1 MLSIY
6 LSIYI
11 ITRLSS
17 ALHEKDLKKIME
29 TAEKTAVATTITTTI
44 KIDNQAMAQSL
55 ASQLF
60 DDMYASEQFE
70 KSVNKIQSKL
80 NRWRE
85 KDGYHDHEDTQ
96 NLLISALYDRLS
108 WAKVS
113 TLQQY
118 SNSLTEQNRLV
129 ALVAKAVVDSEN
141 NDSKVYTLDREL
153 VTSDEGV
160 TSVKQVRNYK
170 PQVSFDVEVESDDG
184 SLFGIKDTISLSDIR
199 VPEMREIQKGNVVQV
214 LKHIYLFSN
223 PSQGFV
229 MMLFTEGS
237 SRTRELLG
245 MTTGNFNQKIQ
256 RLEDWISKHEAFK
269 DILTGQEQQH
279 IDDLSDM
286 AHFEI
291 MLNMTERS
299 QVQRWLVD
307 NQDNPWVEILLSDY
321 VDNDSLVID
330 QWDMPHDRKNSYMF
344 MDGMRE
350 LEARYHDENAT
361 L

>member
-1 MLSIY
+1 
-6 LSIYI
+6 
-11 ITRLSS
+11 
-17 ALHEKDLKKIME
+17 ME
-29 TAEKTAVATTITTTI
+29 TAEKTAVATTVTTTI
-44 KIDNQAMAQSL
+44 KIDNQAMAQTL
-55 ASQLF
+55 ASELF
-60 DDMYASEQFE
+60 DVLYASEQFE
-70 KSVNKIQSKL
+70 KSVTKIQSKL
-80 NRWRE
+80 NRWKE
-85 KDGYHDHEDTQ
+85 SNGYHDHEDTQ

-108 WAKVS
+108 RAKVS

-160 TSVKQVRNYK
+160 TTVKQVRNYK
-170 PQVSFDVEVESDDG
+170 PKLSFDIEVESDDG

-199 VPEMREIQKGNVVQV
+199 VPEMREIQKSNVVQV
-214 LKHIYLFSN
+214 LRNIDLFSK

-256 RLEDWISKHEAFK
+256 RLEDWIAKHEAFA
-269 DILTGQEQQH
+269 DILTGAEAEH
-279 IDDLSDM
+279 LESLTDM

-291 MLNMTERS
+291 MLNMAERS
-299 QVQRWLVD
+299 QIQRWLVD
-307 NQDNPWVEILLSDY
+307 NVDKPWVEILLSDY
-321 VDNDSLVID
+321 VDNDSLVIEA
-330 QWDMPHDRKNSYMF
+330 WDMPHDRKNSYMF
-344 MDGMRE
+344 VDGMRE
-350 LEARYHDENAT
+350 LEALYKSEVSR
-361 L
+361 

>member
-1 MLSIY
+1 
-6 LSIYI
+6 
-11 ITRLSS
+11 
-17 ALHEKDLKKIME
+17 
-29 TAEKTAVATTITTTI
+29 
-44 KIDNQAMAQSL
+44 MAQSL

-70 KSVNKIQSKL
+70 KSVTKIQSKL

-96 NLLISALYDRLS
+96 NLLMSALYDRLS
-108 WAKVS
+108 RAAVS

-129 ALVAKAVVDSEN
+129 SLVAKAVVDSEN

-160 TSVKQVRNYK
+160 TTVKQVRNYM
-170 PQVSFDVEVESDDG
+170 PQVSFEHEVESYDG
-184 SLFGIKDTISLSDIR
+184 SLFGIKDTISLSDIL

-214 LKHIYLFSN
+214 LKNIDLFSK

-229 MMLFTEGS
+229 AMLFTEGS
-237 SRTRELLG
+237 ERTKELLG

-256 RLEDWISKHEAFK
+256 RLEDWIAKHSAFA

-279 IDDLSDM
+279 
-286 AHFEI
+286 
-291 MLNMTERS
+291 
-299 QVQRWLVD
+299 
-307 NQDNPWVEILLSDY
+307 
-321 VDNDSLVID
+321 
-330 QWDMPHDRKNSYMF
+330 
-344 MDGMRE
+344 
-350 LEARYHDENAT
+350 
-361 L
+361 

>member
-1 MLSIY
+1 M
-6 LSIYI
+6 
-11 ITRLSS
+11 
-17 ALHEKDLKKIME
+17 A
-29 TAEKTAVATTITTTI
+29 TAEKTAVFTTVTTTI
-44 KIDNQAMAQSL
+44 KIDNQEMAQGL

-60 DDMYASEQFE
+60 DDMYASDQFE
-70 KSVNKIQSKL
+70 KSVTKIQSKL

-118 SNSLTEQNRLV
+118 SNSLTEQNRLIS
-129 ALVAKAVVDSEN
+129 LVAKAVVDSEN
-141 NDSKVYTLDREL
+141 NDSKVYTIDREL
-153 VTSDEGV
+153 VTDDKGV

-170 PQVSFDVEVESDDG
+170 PQVSFDVEIESDDG
-184 SLFGIKDTISLSDIR
+184 VAFGIKDTISLSDVR
-199 VPEMREIQKGNVVQV
+199 VPEMRKIQKGNVVQV
-214 LKHIYLFSN
+214 LKNIDLFSK
-223 PSQGFV
+223 PSQAFIAL
-229 MMLFTEGS
+229 LFTEGS

-269 DILTGQEQQH
+269 DILTGQEAEH
-279 IDDLSDM
+279 LESLTDM
-286 AHFEI
+286 SHFEI
-291 MLNMTERS
+291 MLNMAERS

-307 NQDNPWVEILLSDY
+307 NMDKPWVEILLSDY

-330 QWDMPHDRKNSYMF
+330 EWDIEGARKNSYMF

-350 LEARYHDENAT
+350 LESLYRSEVSR
-361 L
+361 

>member
-1 MLSIY
+1 
-6 LSIYI
+6 
-11 ITRLSS
+11 
-17 ALHEKDLKKIME
+17 ME
-29 TAEKTAVATTITTTI
+29 TAVATTVTTTI

-60 DDMYASEQFE
+60 EILYASEQFE

-80 NRWRE
+80 GRWKE

-96 NLLISALYDRLS
+96 NLLMSALYDRLS
-108 WAKVS
+108 RASVS
-113 TLQQY
+113 TLQKY
-118 SNSLTEQNRLV
+118 SNSITEQNRLV
-129 ALVAKAVVDSEN
+129 SLVAKAVVDSEN

-153 VTSDEGV
+153 VTDDEGV

-170 PQVSFDVEVESDDG
+170 PQVSFSFEVESDDG
-184 SLFGIKDTISLSDIR
+184 SMFGIKDTISLSDIR
-199 VPEMREIQKGNVVQV
+199 IPEMREVSKGNVVQV
-214 LKHIYLFSN
+214 LKNIDLFSK

-269 DILTGQEQQH
+269 DILTGAEAEH
-279 IDDLSDM
+279 LESLTDI

-291 MLNMTERS
+291 MLNMAERS

-307 NQDNPWVEILLSDY
+307 NQDKPWVELLLSDY

-330 QWDMPHDRKNSYMF
+330 QWDQPRDRKNSYMF
-344 MDGMRE
+344 VDGMRE
-350 LEARYHDENAT
+350 LESLYRSEVSR
-361 L
+361 

>member
-1 MLSIY
+1 
-6 LSIYI
+6 
-11 ITRLSS
+11 
-17 ALHEKDLKKIME
+17 ME
-29 TAEKTAVATTITTTI
+29 TAEKTAVATTVTTTI

-55 ASQLF
+55 ASELF
-60 DDMYASEQFE
+60 DVLYASEQFE

-80 NRWRE
+80 GRWKE
-85 KDGYHDHEDTQ
+85 SDGYHDKQDTQ
-96 NLLISALYDRLS
+96 NLLMSALYDRLS
-108 WAKVS
+108 RAKVS

-118 SNSLTEQNRLV
+118 SNSLSEQNRLV

-160 TSVKQVRNYK
+160 TTVKQVRNYK

-199 VPEMREIQKGNVVQV
+199 IPDMRVVSKSNVVQV
-214 LKHIYLFSN
+214 LKHIYLFSK

-269 DILTGQEQQH
+269 DILTGAEAEH
-279 IDDLSDM
+279 LESLTDM

-291 MLNMTERS
+291 MLSIAERS
-299 QVQRWLVD
+299 QIQRWLAD
-307 NQDNPWVEILLSDY
+307 NMDKPWVEILLSDY

-330 QWDMPHDRKNSYMF
+330 EWDIEGARKNSYMF

-350 LEARYHDENAT
+350 LDALYRSEVSR
-361 L
+361 

>member
-1 MLSIY
+1 
-6 LSIYI
+6 
-11 ITRLSS
+11 
-17 ALHEKDLKKIME
+17 ME
-29 TAEKTAVATTITTTI
+29 TAEKTAVATTVTTTI

-70 KSVNKIQSKL
+70 KSVTKIQSKL

-96 NLLISALYDRLS
+96 NLLMSALYDRLS
-108 WAKVS
+108 RASVS

-129 ALVAKAVVDSEN
+129 SLVAKAVVDSEN
-141 NDSKVYTLDREL
+141 NDSKVYTIDREP

-160 TSVKQVRNYK
+160 TTVKQIRNYM
-170 PQVSFDVEVESDDG
+170 PQVSFEHEVESYDG
-184 SLFGIKDTISLSDIR
+184 SLFGIKDTISLSDIL

-214 LKHIYLFSN
+214 LKNIDLFSK

-229 MMLFTEGS
+229 IMLFTEGS
-237 SRTRELLG
+237 ERTKELLG

-256 RLEDWISKHEAFK
+256 RLEDWIAKHSAFA

-286 AHFEI
+286 YHFEI
-291 MLNMTERS
+291 MLNMAERS
-299 QVQRWLVD
+299 QIQRWLVD
-307 NQDNPWVEILLSDY
+307 NQDKPWVELLLSDY

-330 QWDMPHDRKNSYMF
+330 EWDMPHDRKNSYMF

-350 LEARYHDENAT
+350 LESLYRSEVSR
-361 L
+361 

>member
-1 MLSIY
+1 
-6 LSIYI
+6 
-11 ITRLSS
+11 
-17 ALHEKDLKKIME
+17 ME

-44 KIDNQAMAQSL
+44 KIDNQAMAQVL
-55 ASQLF
+55 ASELF
-60 DDMYASEQFE
+60 DDMYASDQFE
-70 KSVNKIQSKL
+70 KSVTKIQSKL

-85 KDGYHDHEDTQ
+85 KDGYHDKRDTE
-96 NLLISALYDRLS
+96 NLLVSALYDRLS
-108 WAKVS
+108 RAKVS

-118 SNSLTEQNRLV
+118 SNSLTEQDRLV
-129 ALVAKAVVDSEN
+129 ALVAKAVIDSEN
-141 NDSKVYTLDREL
+141 NDSKVFTLDREL
-153 VTSDEGV
+153 VTNDQGV
-160 TSVKQVRNYK
+160 TTVKQVRNYK

-184 SLFGIKDTISLSDIR
+184 SMFGIRDTISLSDIR
-199 VPEMREIQKGNVVQV
+199 VPEMRDIQKGNVVQV
-214 LKHIYLFSN
+214 LRNIDLFSK

-229 MMLFTEGS
+229 AMLFTEGS
-237 SRTRELLG
+237 DKTKELLG

-286 AHFEI
+286 YHFENL
-291 MLNMTERS
+291 LNMAERS

-307 NQDNPWVEILLSDY
+307 NMDKPWVELLLSDY

-350 LEARYHDENAT
+350 LDALYRSEVSR
-361 L
+361 

>member
-1 MLSIY
+1 M
-6 LSIYI
+6 
-11 ITRLSS
+11 
-17 ALHEKDLKKIME
+17 A
-29 TAEKTAVATTITTTI
+29 TAEKTAVFTTVTTTI
-44 KIDNQAMAQSL
+44 KIDNQEMAQGL

-60 DDMYASEQFE
+60 DDMYASDQFE
-70 KSVNKIQSKL
+70 KSVTKIQSKL

-96 NLLISALYDRLS
+96 NLLMSALYDRLS
-108 WAKVS
+108 RAKVS

-153 VTSDEGV
+153 VTDDKGV
-160 TSVKQVRNYK
+160 TTVKQVRNYK

-199 VPEMREIQKGNVVQV
+199 VPDMREVSKGNVVQV
-214 LKHIYLFSN
+214 LKNIDLFSK

-229 MMLFTEGS
+229 AMLFTEGS
-237 SRTRELLG
+237 DKTRELLG

-256 RLEDWISKHEAFK
+256 RLEDWISKHSAFA

-279 IDDLSDM
+279 IADLSDM
-286 AHFEI
+286 YHFENL
-291 MLNMTERS
+291 LNMAERS

-307 NQDNPWVEILLSDY
+307 NQDKPWVELLLSDY

-330 QWDMPHDRKNSYMF
+330 QWDQPRDRKNSYMF
-344 MDGMRE
+344 VDGMRE
-350 LEARYHDENAT
+350 LESLYKSEVSR
-361 L
+361 

>member
-1 MLSIY
+1 
-6 LSIYI
+6 
-11 ITRLSS
+11 
-17 ALHEKDLKKIME
+17 ME
-29 TAEKTAVATTITTTI
+29 TAEKTAVATTVTTTI
-44 KIDNQAMAQSL
+44 KIDNQAMAQVL

-108 WAKVS
+108 RAGVP

-129 ALVAKAVVDSEN
+129 ALVAKAVVDNEN

-160 TSVKQVRNYK
+160 TTVKQVRNYK

-184 SLFGIKDTISLSDIR
+184 VAFGIKDTIRLSDIR
-199 VPEMREIQKGNVVQV
+199 VPEMREVSKGNVVQV
-214 LKHIYLFSN
+214 LRNIDLFSK

-256 RLEDWISKHEAFK
+256 RLEDWISKHDAFK
-269 DILTGQEQQH
+269 DILTGQEAEH
-279 IDDLSDM
+279 LESLTDM

-291 MLNMTERS
+291 MLSIAERT
-299 QVQRWLVD
+299 QVQKWLKANID
-307 NQDNPWVEILLSDY
+307 KSWIQYILDEK
-321 VDNDSLVID
+321 VDNDVLAIES
-330 QWDMPHDRKNSYMF
+330 WDIEGQRKNSYQF
-344 MDGMRE
+344 INALAE
-350 LEARYHDENAT
+350 LKEVYQQEVSR
-361 L
+361 

>member
-1 MLSIY
+1 
-6 LSIYI
+6 
-11 ITRLSS
+11 
-17 ALHEKDLKKIME
+17 ME

-44 KIDNQAMAQSL
+44 KIDNQAMAQVL
-55 ASQLF
+55 ASELF
-60 DDMYASEQFE
+60 DDMYASDQFE
-70 KSVNKIQSKL
+70 KSVTKIQSKL

-85 KDGYHDHEDTQ
+85 KDGYHDKRDTE
-96 NLLISALYDRLS
+96 NLLVSALYDRLS
-108 WAKVS
+108 RAKVS

-118 SNSLTEQNRLV
+118 SNSLTEQDRLV
-129 ALVAKAVVDSEN
+129 ALVAKAVVDNEN

-153 VTSDEGV
+153 VTDDKGV

-199 VPEMREIQKGNVVQV
+199 VPDMREIQKGNVVQV
-214 LKHIYLFSN
+214 LKHIDLFSK

-229 MMLFTEGS
+229 AMLFTEGS
-237 SRTRELLG
+237 TKTKELLG

-256 RLEDWISKHEAFK
+256 RLEDWIAKHEAFA
-269 DILTGQEQQH
+269 DILTGAEAEH
-279 IDDLSDM
+279 LESLTAM
-286 AHFEI
+286 SHFEI
-291 MLNMTERS
+291 MLNMAERS

-307 NQDNPWVEILLSDY
+307 NMDKPWVELLLSDY

-350 LEARYHDENAT
+350 LDALYRSEVSR
-361 L
+361 

>member
-1 MLSIY
+1 
-6 LSIYI
+6 
-11 ITRLSS
+11 
-17 ALHEKDLKKIME
+17 ME
-29 TAEKTAVATTITTTI
+29 TAEKTAVATTVTTTI
-44 KIDNQAMAQSL
+44 KIDNQAMAQVL
-55 ASQLF
+55 ASELF
-60 DDMYASEQFE
+60 DDMYASDQFE
-70 KSVNKIQSKL
+70 KSVTKIQSKL

-85 KDGYHDHEDTQ
+85 KDGYHDKRDTE
-96 NLLISALYDRLS
+96 NLLMSALYDRIS
-108 WAKVS
+108 RAKLV

-118 SNSLTEQNRLV
+118 SNSLSEQNRLIS
-129 ALVAKAVVDSEN
+129 LVAKAVVDSEN
-141 NDSKVYTLDREL
+141 NDSKVYTLDREP
-153 VTSDEGV
+153 VTDDKGV

-199 VPEMREIQKGNVVQV
+199 VPDMREVSKSNVVQV
-214 LKHIYLFSN
+214 LKHIYLFSK

-269 DILTGQEQQH
+269 DILTGAEAEH
-279 IDDLSDM
+279 LESLTDM
-286 AHFEI
+286 YHFENL
-291 MLNMTERS
+291 LNMAERS

-307 NQDNPWVEILLSDY
+307 NMDKPWVEILLSDY

-330 QWDMPHDRKNSYMF
+330 EWDIEGARKNSYMF

-350 LEARYHDENAT
+350 LESLYRSEVSR
-361 L
+361 

>member
-1 MLSIY
+1 
-6 LSIYI
+6 
-11 ITRLSS
+11 
-17 ALHEKDLKKIME
+17 ME

-60 DDMYASEQFE
+60 EILYASEQFE

-96 NLLISALYDRLS
+96 NLLMSALYDRLS
-108 WAKVS
+108 RAKVS

-118 SNSLTEQNRLV
+118 SNSVQEQNRLI

-153 VTSDEGV
+153 VTDDKGV
-160 TSVKQVRNYK
+160 TSVKQIRNYK
-170 PQVSFDVEVESDDG
+170 PKLSFDFEVESDDG

-199 VPEMREIQKGNVVQV
+199 VPDMREIQKGNVVQV
-214 LKHIYLFSN
+214 LKNIDLFSK

-229 MMLFTEGS
+229 AMLFTEGS
-237 SRTRELLG
+237 DKTKELLQ

-256 RLEDWISKHEAFK
+256 RLEDWIAKHSAFK
-269 DILTGQEQQH
+269 DILTGQEAEH
-279 IDDLSDM
+279 LESLTDM

-291 MLNMTERS
+291 MLNMAERS
-299 QVQRWLVD
+299 QVQRWLAD
-307 NQDNPWVEILLSDY
+307 NQDKPWVELLLSDY
-321 VDNDSLVID
+321 VDNDSLVIEA
-330 QWDMPHDRKNSYMF
+330 WDMPYDRKNSYMF

-350 LEARYHDENAT
+350 LEALYKSEVSR
-361 L
+361 

>member
-1 MLSIY
+1 
-6 LSIYI
+6 
-11 ITRLSS
+11 
-17 ALHEKDLKKIME
+17 ME

-44 KIDNQAMAQSL
+44 KIDNQAMAQVL
-55 ASQLF
+55 ASELF
-60 DDMYASEQFE
+60 EILYASEQFE

-80 NRWRE
+80 NRWKE
-85 KDGYHDHEDTQ
+85 SNGYHDKRDTE
-96 NLLISALYDRLS
+96 NLLVSALYDRISRSKL
-108 WAKVS
+108 V
-113 TLQQY
+113 TLQKY
-118 SNSLTEQNRLV
+118 SNSITEQNRLIS
-129 ALVAKAVVDSEN
+129 LVAKAVVDSEN

-153 VTSDEGV
+153 VTDEQGV

-199 VPEMREIQKGNVVQV
+199 IPDMREVSKSNVVQV
-214 LKHIYLFSN
+214 LRNIYLFSK

-229 MMLFTEGS
+229 AMLFTEGS
-237 SRTRELLG
+237 ERTKELLG

-256 RLEDWISKHEAFK
+256 RLEYWISKHEAFA

-291 MLNMTERS
+291 MLSIAEKS
-299 QVQRWLVD
+299 QIQRWLAD
-307 NQDNPWVEILLSDY
+307 NMDKPWVEILLSDY
-321 VDNDSLVID
+321 VDNDSLVIEAWD
-330 QWDMPHDRKNSYMF
+330 QPHDRKNSYMF

-350 LEARYHDENAT
+350 LEALYKSEVSR
-361 L
+361 

>member
-1 MLSIY
+1 
-6 LSIYI
+6 
-11 ITRLSS
+11 
-17 ALHEKDLKKIME
+17 ME
-29 TAEKTAVATTITTTI
+29 TAEKTAVATTVTTTI

-108 WAKVS
+108 RAKVS

-118 SNSLTEQNRLV
+118 SNNLTEQNRLV

-160 TSVKQVRNYK
+160 TTVKQVRNYLS
-170 PQVSFDVEVESDDG
+170 QVSFDIEVESDDG

-199 VPEMREIQKGNVVQV
+199 VPEMREVSKGNVVQV
-214 LKHIYLFSN
+214 LKNIDLFSK

-229 MMLFTEGS
+229 AMLFTEGS
-237 SRTRELLG
+237 DKTKELLQ

-269 DILTGQEQQH
+269 DILTGQEAEH
-279 IDDLSDM
+279 LESLTDM

-291 MLNMTERS
+291 MLSIAQQS
-299 QVQRWLVD
+299 QIQRWLVD
-307 NQDNPWVEILLSDY
+307 NQDKPWVEILLSDY
-321 VDNDSLVID
+321 VDNDSLVIEAWD
-330 QWDMPHDRKNSYMF
+330 QPHDRKNSYMF

-350 LEARYHDENAT
+350 LEALYKSEVSR
-361 L
+361 

>member
-1 MLSIY
+1 M
-6 LSIYI
+6 
-11 ITRLSS
+11 
-17 ALHEKDLKKIME
+17 A
-29 TAEKTAVATTITTTI
+29 TAEKTVVATTVTTTI
-44 KIDNQAMAQSL
+44 KIDNQAMTQVL
-55 ASQLF
+55 ASELF
-60 DDMYASEQFE
+60 EILYASEQFE

-96 NLLISALYDRLS
+96 NLLISALFDRLS
-108 WAKVS
+108 RAKVS

-160 TSVKQVRNYK
+160 TTVKQVRNYK

-199 VPEMREIQKGNVVQV
+199 VPDMRVVSKSNVVQV
-214 LKHIYLFSN
+214 LRNIDLFSK

-229 MMLFTEGS
+229 AMLFTEGS
-237 SRTRELLG
+237 ERTKELLN

-256 RLEDWISKHEAFK
+256 RLEDWIAKHEAFK
-269 DILTGQEQQH
+269 DILTGQEAEH
-279 IDDLSDM
+279 LESLTYM

-291 MLNMTERS
+291 MLSIAERS
-299 QVQRWLVD
+299 QIQRWLVD
-307 NQDNPWVEILLSDY
+307 NVDKPWVELLLSDY

-330 QWDMPHDRKNSYMF
+330 EWDMPHDRKNSYMF

-350 LEARYHDENAT
+350 LESLYRSEVAR
-361 L
+361 

>member
-1 MLSIY
+1 
-6 LSIYI
+6 
-11 ITRLSS
+11 
-17 ALHEKDLKKIME
+17 ME
-29 TAEKTAVATTITTTI
+29 TAEKTAVATTVTTTI
-44 KIDNQAMAQSL
+44 KIDNQAMAQVL
-55 ASQLF
+55 ASELF
-60 DDMYASEQFE
+60 EILYASEQFE

-80 NRWRE
+80 NRWKE
-85 KDGYHDHEDTQ
+85 SNGYHDHEDTQ
-96 NLLISALYDRLS
+96 NLLMSALYDRLS
-108 WAKVS
+108 RAKVS

-129 ALVAKAVVDSEN
+129 ALVAKAVVDNES

-160 TSVKQVRNYK
+160 TTVKQVRNYK

-184 SLFGIKDTISLSDIR
+184 SLFGIKDTISLSDVR

-214 LKHIYLFSN
+214 LKNINLFSK

-229 MMLFTEGS
+229 AMLFTEGS

-269 DILTGQEQQH
+269 DILTGAEAEH
-279 IDDLSDM
+279 LESLTDM

-291 MLNMTERS
+291 MLSIAERS
-299 QVQRWLVD
+299 QIQRWLAD
-307 NQDNPWVEILLSDY
+307 NMDKPWVEILLSDY

-330 QWDMPHDRKNSYMF
+330 EWDIEGARKNSYMF

-350 LEARYHDENAT
+350 LESLYKSEVAR
-361 L
+361 

>member
-1 MLSIY
+1 
-6 LSIYI
+6 
-11 ITRLSS
+11 
-17 ALHEKDLKKIME
+17 ME
-29 TAEKTAVATTITTTI
+29 TAEKTAVFTTVTTTI

-55 ASQLF
+55 AYQLF

-70 KSVNKIQSKL
+70 KSVTKIQSKL

-85 KDGYHDHEDTQ
+85 KDGYHDKRDTQ
-96 NLLISALYDRLS
+96 NLLMSALYDRLS
-108 WAKVS
+108 RAKVS

-129 ALVAKAVVDSEN
+129 SLVAKAVVDNEN
-141 NDSKVYTLDREL
+141 NDSKVYTLDREP
-153 VTSDEGV
+153 VTDDKGV

-199 VPEMREIQKGNVVQV
+199 VPEMREVSKGNVVQV
-214 LKHIYLFSN
+214 LRNIDLFSK

-256 RLEDWISKHEAFK
+256 RLEDWIAKHEAFA
-269 DILTGQEQQH
+269 DILTGAEAEH
-279 IDDLSDM
+279 LESLTDM

-291 MLNMTERS
+291 MVSIAERT
-299 QVQRWLVD
+299 QVQKWLKA
-307 NQDNPWVEILLSDY
+307 NQDKPWVQYILDEK
-321 VDNDSLVID
+321 VDNDVLAIES
-330 QWDMPHDRKNSYMF
+330 WDIEGQRKNSYQF
-344 MDGMRE
+344 INALAE
-350 LEARYHDENAT
+350 LKEVYQQEVSR
-361 L
+361 

>member
-1 MLSIY
+1 
-6 LSIYI
+6 
-11 ITRLSS
+11 
-17 ALHEKDLKKIME
+17 ME
-29 TAEKTAVATTITTTI
+29 TKNKKAIVTTVTTTV
-44 KIDNQAMAQSL
+44 KIDNVKMAQAL
-55 ASQLF
+55 ASELF
-60 DDMYASEQFE
+60 EVLYASDQFE

-80 NRWRE
+80 NRWKE
-85 KDGYHDHEDTQ
+85 SDGYHDHKDTQ
-96 NLLISALYDRLS
+96 NLLMSALYDRLS
-108 WAKVS
+108 RAKVS

-118 SNSLTEQNRLV
+118 SNSITEQNRLV
-129 ALVAKAVVDSEN
+129 SLVAKAVVDNEN
-141 NDSKVYTLDREL
+141 NDSKIYTLDREL

-160 TSVKQVRNYK
+160 TTVKQVRNYK

-199 VPEMREIQKGNVVQV
+199 IPDMREGSKGNVVQV
-214 LKHIYLFSN
+214 LKHIYLFSK

-291 MLNMTERS
+291 MLNMAERS

-307 NQDNPWVEILLSDY
+307 NQDKPWVEILLSDY

-330 QWDMPHDRKNSYMF
+330 EWDIEGARKNSYMF

-350 LEARYHDENAT
+350 LDALYRSEVSR
-361 L
+361 

>member
-1 MLSIY
+1 
-6 LSIYI
+6 
-11 ITRLSS
+11 
-17 ALHEKDLKKIME
+17 ME

-70 KSVNKIQSKL
+70 KSVTKIQSKL

-108 WAKVS
+108 RAKVS

-129 ALVAKAVVDSEN
+129 SLVAKAVVDSEN
-141 NDSKVYTLDREL
+141 NNSKIYTLDREL

-160 TSVKQVRNYK
+160 TTVKQVRNYK
-170 PQVSFDVEVESDDG
+170 PQLSFDVEVESDDG

-214 LKHIYLFSN
+214 LRNIDLFSK

-229 MMLFTEGS
+229 AMLFTEGS
-237 SRTRELLG
+237 DKTKELLG

-256 RLEDWISKHEAFK
+256 RLEDWISKHSAFA

-286 AHFEI
+286 YHFENL
-291 MLNMTERS
+291 LNMAERS
-299 QVQRWLVD
+299 QIQRWLAD
-307 NQDNPWVEILLSDY
+307 NMDKPWVEILLSDY
-321 VDNDSLVID
+321 VDNDLLVIEAWD
-330 QWDMPHDRKNSYMF
+330 QPHDRKNSYMF
-344 MDGMRE
+344 VDGMRE
-350 LEARYHDENAT
+350 LESLYKSEVSR
-361 L
+361 

>member
-1 MLSIY
+1 
-6 LSIYI
+6 
-11 ITRLSS
+11 
-17 ALHEKDLKKIME
+17 ME
-29 TAEKTAVATTITTTI
+29 TKNKKAIVTTVTTTV
-44 KIDNQAMAQSL
+44 KIDNVKMAQAL
-55 ASQLF
+55 ASELF
-60 DDMYASEQFE
+60 EVLYASDQFE
-70 KSVNKIQSKL
+70 KSVTKIQSKL
-80 NRWRE
+80 NRWKE
-85 KDGYHDHEDTQ
+85 SNGYHDHEDTQ
-96 NLLISALYDRLS
+96 NLLMSALYDRLS
-108 WAKVS
+108 RAKVS

-129 ALVAKAVVDSEN
+129 SLVAKAVVDSES

-160 TSVKQVRNYK
+160 TTVKQVRNYLS
-170 PQVSFDVEVESDDG
+170 QVSFDVEVESDDG
-184 SLFGIKDTISLSDIR
+184 SMFGIKDTISLNDIR

-214 LKHIYLFSN
+214 LRNIDLFSK

-256 RLEDWISKHEAFK
+256 RLEDWIAKHSAFA

-291 MLNMTERS
+291 MLSIAERS
-299 QVQRWLVD
+299 QIQRWLAD
-307 NQDNPWVEILLSDY
+307 NMDKPWVEILLSDY
-321 VDNDSLVID
+321 VDNDSLVIEAWD
-330 QWDMPHDRKNSYMF
+330 QPHDRKNSYMF

-350 LEARYHDENAT
+350 LEALYKSEVSR
-361 L
+361 

>member
-1 MLSIY
+1 
-6 LSIYI
+6 
-11 ITRLSS
+11 
-17 ALHEKDLKKIME
+17 ME

-44 KIDNQAMAQSL
+44 KIDNQAMAQVL
-55 ASQLF
+55 ASELF
-60 DDMYASEQFE
+60 DDMYASDQFE

-80 NRWRE
+80 NRWKE
-85 KDGYHDHEDTQ
+85 SNGYHDHEDTQ
-96 NLLISALYDRLS
+96 NLLMSALYDRLS
-108 WAKVS
+108 RAKVS

-129 ALVAKAVVDSEN
+129 ALVAKSVVDSEN

-153 VTSDEGV
+153 VTNDQGL

-199 VPEMREIQKGNVVQV
+199 VPEMREVSKGNVVQV
-214 LKHIYLFSN
+214 LKNIDLFSK

-229 MMLFTEGS
+229 ALVFTEGS
-237 SRTRELLG
+237 DKTRELLG

-256 RLEDWISKHEAFK
+256 RLEDWISKHSAFK
-269 DILTGQEQQH
+269 DILTGAEAEH
-279 IDDLSDM
+279 LESLTGM

-291 MLNMTERS
+291 MLNMAERS
-299 QVQRWLVD
+299 QVQRWLAD
-307 NQDNPWVEILLSDY
+307 NMDKPWVELLLSDH

-330 QWDMPHDRKNSYMF
+330 QWDQPQYRKNSYMF

-350 LEARYHDENAT
+350 LEALYKSEVSR
-361 L
+361 

>member
-1 MLSIY
+1 
-6 LSIYI
+6 
-11 ITRLSS
+11 
-17 ALHEKDLKKIME
+17 ME

-44 KIDNQAMAQSL
+44 KIDNQAMAQVL
-55 ASQLF
+55 ASELF
-60 DDMYASEQFE
+60 DDMYASDQFE
-70 KSVNKIQSKL
+70 KSVTKIQSKL

-85 KDGYHDHEDTQ
+85 KDGYHDKRDTE
-96 NLLISALYDRLS
+96 NLLVSALYDRLS
-108 WAKVS
+108 RAKVS

-118 SNSLTEQNRLV
+118 SNSLTEQDRLV
-129 ALVAKAVVDSEN
+129 ALVAKAVIDSEN
-141 NDSKVYTLDREL
+141 NDSKVFTLDREL
-153 VTSDEGV
+153 VTNDQGV
-160 TSVKQVRNYK
+160 TTVKQVRNYK

-184 SLFGIKDTISLSDIR
+184 SMFGIRDTISLSDIR
-199 VPEMREIQKGNVVQV
+199 VPEMRDIQKGNVVQV
-214 LKHIYLFSN
+214 LRNIDLFSK

-229 MMLFTEGS
+229 AMLFTEGS
-237 SRTRELLG
+237 DKTKELLG

-286 AHFEI
+286 YHFDNL
-291 MLNMTERS
+291 LNMAERS

-307 NQDNPWVEILLSDY
+307 NMDKPWVELLLSDY

-350 LEARYHDENAT
+350 LDALYRSEVSR
-361 L
+361 